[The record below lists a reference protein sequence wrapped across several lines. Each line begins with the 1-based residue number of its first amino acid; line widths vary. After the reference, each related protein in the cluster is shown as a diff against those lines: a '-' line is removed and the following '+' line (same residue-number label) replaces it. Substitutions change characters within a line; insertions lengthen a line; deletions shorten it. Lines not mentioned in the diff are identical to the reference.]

1 MAAPAASSPA
11 PKRTT
16 DKLSQRP
23 FKAQLPPADDAPS
36 SSSSSSSKTS
46 APVASRALKRVHLA
60 PEIMAAV
67 KVGALDVMV
76 VRRHADADKEKE
88 LADGV
93 GKLELDEGEA
103 SQLPTRAGFAVG
115 VAWPSYKLG
124 GYAVGI
130 SPLMLANAGLS
141 VGETASVSTLEN
153 SGVELLDAKEVV
165 LIYDGK
171 GKAVKEDSF
180 FEAYA
185 RETLKDVKFVAVN
198 HFIELQFNGVLR
210 RCVVASAKS
219 ASPVPTASSPSPSST
234 FDFTFPPREQVFV
247 VSSATEV
254 LFKPPQ
260 TVAAPK
266 SRSKAS
272 TAKGEKGKPP
282 FGPQGEL
289 PGYESIG
296 GMESQ
301 IEQIREMV
309 EWPLTR
315 PELYSHFGLR
325 PPRGI
330 LLYGPPGTGKTL
342 LASAIAKSTR
352 SSLFVINGPSLSSAY
367 HGETEDNLRKIFAQ
381 AKAASPSIVVID
393 EVDAL
398 APNREEGGE
407 VERRVVAQL
416 LTLMDGL
423 EDKDDPEEDE
433 GDEGEE
439 GGEKKEKAQ
448 PRVVVIAATNRPN
461 AIDPALR
468 RPGRFDKELE
478 IGVPDA
484 SARLSILKVMLR
496 KTPHDIF
503 EDALVS
509 VAGRTHGFVG
519 ADLSS
524 LVHTAG
530 LLAIKRVFSSPSSTS
545 VSSSASTPPLSSQK
559 LLPSDLESALLS
571 TRPSAMREVFLET
584 PKVLF
589 SDIGGQEAIKAK
601 LRQSVDWPL
610 RHPEAFKRLGVKP
623 PRGVLLYG
631 PPGCSKTLIAKAL
644 ATESGLNFIAVKGP
658 ELFNKY
664 VGESERAIREIFRKA
679 RAAAPSIVFLDEVD
693 SLAPERGSDDSGG
706 ASGDRVLMSLLTE
719 MDGIEELNGVIVLA
733 ATNRPDVI
741 DPALMRPGRLDRILY
756 VSPPDREARKQI
768 FRIQF
773 GKMAVAEDVDV
784 EELAELTEGCSGAEV
799 VSICQDAALAA
810 MEADINSPTVGR
822 EFFVFAAK
830 TVRRRITPEVV
841 AEYEEWRDRS
851 GVRSA

>member
-1 MAAPAASSPA
+1 MASSPA
-11 PKRTT
+11 PKRPTGG
-16 DKLSQRP
+16 DKLSLRP
-23 FKAQLPPADDAPS
+23 FKCSLPPSDDAS
-36 SSSSSSSKTS
+36 SSSAATSSSK
-46 APVASRALKRVHLA
+46 PIPSRALKRIHLA

-67 KVGALDVMV
+67 KVGALDVLV
-76 VRRHADADKEKE
+76 VRRHP
-88 LADGV
+88 
-93 GKLELDEGEA
+93 GKEGEDDGEGIEA
-103 SQLPTRAGFAVG
+103 RLGEMKLGEREGGEAPQRPKFAVG
-115 VAWPSYKLG
+115 VAWPCYKLG
-124 GYAVGI
+124 GYGVGL
-130 SPLMLANAGLS
+130 SPLVMANAGLS
-141 VGETASVSTLEN
+141 PGETTSVSTLEA
-153 SGVELLDAKEVV
+153 SGVELLEASQVT
-165 LIYDGK
+165 LIYDSK
-171 GKAVKEDSF
+171 GRTQKEDSF

-185 RETLKDVKFVAVN
+185 RETLKDVKYIAGN
-198 HFIELQFNGVLR
+198 HFVELRFNGLTR
-210 RCVVASAKS
+210 RCVVASAKGTS
-219 ASPVPTASSPSPSST
+219 LSPAPSPPSPSSSSAP
-234 FDFTFPPREQVFV
+234 TFPSPAQDQVFV
-247 VSSATEV
+247 VSSSTDIV
-254 LFKPPQ
+254 FRPPPSPSSS
-260 TVAAPK
+260 A
-266 SRSKAS
+266 SKRTKTKEGAS
-272 TAKGEKGKPP
+272 GKGKQPVHNEK
-282 FGPQGEL
+282 GEL

-296 GMESQ
+296 GMENQ

-367 HGETEDNLRKIFAQ
+367 HGETETNLRNIFAE
-381 AKAASPSIVVID
+381 AKASSPSIIVID

-423 EDKDDPEEDE
+423 EDKDD
-433 GDEGEE
+433 EGESDE
-439 GGEKKEKAQ
+439 EAEGEKKEKEV

-484 SARLSILKVMLR
+484 AARLSILKVMLR
-496 KTPHDIF
+496 RTPHDVS
-503 EDALVS
+503 EDFLLSIAS
-509 VAGRTHGFVG
+509 RTHGFVG

-524 LVHTAG
+524 LVQTAG
-530 LLAIKRVFSSPSSTS
+530 LSAIKRVFSSPFSTS
-545 VSSSASTPPLSSQK
+545 TSTPTLAYQK

-584 PKVLF
+584 PKVHF
-589 SDIGGQEAIKAK
+589 SDIGGQEAIKSK
-601 LRQSVDWPL
+601 LKQSVDWPL

-658 ELFNKY
+658 EVFNKY
-664 VGESERAIREIFRKA
+664 VGESEKAIREIFRKA

-693 SLAPERGSDDSGG
+693 ALAPTRGSDDSSGPT
-706 ASGDRVLMSLLTE
+706 GDRVLMSLLTE

-733 ATNRPDVI
+733 ATNRPAVI

-756 VSPPDREARKQI
+756 VSPPDFEARKHI
-768 FRIQF
+768 FNIQF
-773 GKMAVAEDVDV
+773 KKMAVAEDVAV
-784 EELAELTEGCSGAEV
+784 EELARLTEGCSGAEV
-799 VSICQDAALAA
+799 VSICQDAALSA
-810 MEADINSPTVGR
+810 MEDNVEAPHIRR
-822 EFFVFAAK
+822 EFLLHATQ

-841 AEYEEWRDRS
+841 QEYEEWRDRS

>member
-1 MAAPAASSPA
+1 MAAVASPA
-11 PKRTT
+11 PKRAE
-16 DKLSQRP
+16 DKLAKRK
-23 FKAQLPPADDAPS
+23 FTAQLPPVDDSARS
-36 SSSSSSSKTS
+36 SSSS
-46 APVASRALKRVHLA
+46 APLASRTLKRVYLA

-67 KVGALDVMV
+67 KVGAMDPMV
-76 VRRHADADKEKE
+76 VRMHPDAAGIE
-88 LADGV
+88 DGMQQL
-93 GKLELDEGEA
+93 KLEMEEGQA
-103 SQLPTRAGFAVG
+103 PQQAPSAVGFAVG
-115 VAWPSYKLG
+115 IAWPSYKLG

-130 SPLMLANAGLS
+130 SPLLLSNAGLKE
-141 VGETASVSTLEN
+141 GDAASVTTLEA
-153 SGVELLDAKEVV
+153 SGIETVEAQQVV
-165 LIYDGK
+165 LTYDTK
-171 GKAVKEDSF
+171 GRTAKEDSF

-185 RETLKDVKFVAVN
+185 RETLKDVKFVALN
-198 HFIELQFNGVLR
+198 HSIELQYNGLLR
-210 RCVVASAKS
+210 RCVVTSAKG
-219 ASPVPTASSPSPSST
+219 ASPSSPSPS
-234 FDFTFPPREQVFV
+234 PPEQVFV
-247 VSSATEV
+247 VSSSTEV
-254 LFKPPQ
+254 VFNAPPL
-260 TVAAPK
+260 AAPTPAK
-266 SRSKAS
+266 IRPRASNAKNGAGKAG
-272 TAKGEKGKPP
+272 AA
-282 FGPQGEL
+282 QWEL
-289 PGYESIG
+289 QGYESIG
-296 GMESQ
+296 GMENQ

-367 HGETEDNLRKIFAQ
+367 HGETETNLRKVFTE
-381 AKAASPSIVVID
+381 AKAASPAIIVID

-423 EDKDDPEEDE
+423 EDKDDGDKEEAE
-433 GDEGEE
+433 KGEE
-439 GGEKKEKAQ
+439 REEREQ

-484 SARLSILKVMLR
+484 TARLSILKVLLR
-496 KTPHDIF
+496 KTPHDIS
-503 EDALVS
+503 EDALLS
-509 VAGRTHGFVG
+509 VASRTHGFVG

-530 LLAIKRVFSSPSSTS
+530 LQAIKRVFSSSPSP
-545 VSSSASTPPLSSQK
+545 ASTPTSTLLASQK

-589 SDIGGQEAIKAK
+589 SDIGGQHAIKDK

-658 ELFNKY
+658 EVFNKY
-664 VGESERAIREIFRKA
+664 VGESERAIREVFRKA

-693 SLAPERGSDDSGG
+693 ALAPARGSDESSGPT
-706 ASGDRVLMSLLTE
+706 GDRVLMSLLTE

-756 VSPPDREARKQI
+756 VSPPDVEARQQI

-784 EELAELTEGCSGAEV
+784 DELAQLTEGCSGAEV

-810 MEADINSPTVGR
+810 MEADINAPSIKR
-822 EFFVFAAK
+822 DFFLAAAQS
-830 TVRRRITPEVV
+830 VRRRITPEVI